1 MHIEAKNISKVI
13 KKKNILSNI
22 EISLN
27 ENKVY
32 GLLGP
37 NGAGKTS
44 LFSILSGLN
53 QPSQGEIYFDS
64 KKVNE
69 LNFEARSKLG
79 IIYLPQEPSV
89 FRELTVKQNIL
100 AALEARN
107 YKKIDNINL
116 LEKISL
122 EFNLKKILYQKCNTL
137 SGGQRRRV
145 EIARAIALKPKL
157 ILLDEPFAGIDPL
170 VINEIKDLIRNLK
183 DKGIGIL
190 ISDHN
195 VKATLDICDH
205 IYVINS
211 GEMIASGTPEQIIKN
226 ELVKEVYLGDVYS

>member
-13 KKKNILSNI
+13 KKKNILTNV
-22 EISLN
+22 EISLKK
-27 ENKVY
+27 NKVY

-122 EFNLKKILYQKCNTL
+122 EFNLKKILSQKCNTL

-183 DKGIGIL
+183 SKGIGIL
-190 ISDHN
+190 LSDHN

>member
-1 MHIEAKNISKVI
+1 MIIEAKNISKVI
-13 KKKNILSNI
+13 KKNTILNNVKV
-22 EISLN
+22 SLN
-27 ENKVY
+27 ENNIY

-44 LFSILSGLN
+44 LFSILSGLS
-53 QPSQGEIYFDS
+53 QPSKGEIYFDS
-64 KKVNE
+64 LKVNE
-69 LNFEARSKLG
+69 LNFEERSNLG

-89 FRELTVKQNIL
+89 FRELTVKQNIQ
-100 AALEARN
+100 AALEAKKSN
-107 YKKIDNINL
+107 KVDKKII

-122 EFNLKKILYQKCNTL
+122 EFNLKNIFFQKCDTL

-145 EIARAIALKPKL
+145 EIARAVALEPKF

-183 DKGIGIL
+183 SRGIGIL

-205 IYVINS
+205 IYVINV
-211 GEMIASGTPEQIIKN
+211 GEIIASGSPEQIIKN
-226 ELVKEVYLGDVYS
+226 DLVKKVYLGNLYS